1 MNKLMT
7 VVALATTVISAPAFA
22 QTPPKYHHD
31 SAPAQYQQPSD
42 VVTFGGKV
50 VGQDPDVNV
59 RENLL
64 RDAFAGG
71 H

>member
-22 QTPPKYHHD
+22 QTPSKDHD
-31 SAPAQYQQPSD
+31 KAPATYQQPSD

-50 VGQDPDVNV
+50 VGQDPDLNV